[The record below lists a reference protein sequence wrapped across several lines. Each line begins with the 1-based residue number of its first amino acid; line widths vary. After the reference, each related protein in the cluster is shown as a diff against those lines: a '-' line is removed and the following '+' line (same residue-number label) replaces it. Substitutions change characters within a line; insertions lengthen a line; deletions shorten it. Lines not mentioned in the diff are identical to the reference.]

1 MDLLSVLEGMA
12 SNVGEEADDEVK
24 PSEESIRRWQMLFGY
39 SQAEV
44 VEQVRNQNRDYTR
57 QPVSDDHWDLVRS
70 TIEAKGFDREAYE
83 HCLKLGRPTSDDGP
97 HHEQGDID
105 ANSSSSDDL
114 FLIEL
119 EGYLSTP
126 RILQEVATLT
136 EEPHTDVGH
145 LGSWQ

>member
-83 HCLKLGRPTSDDGP
+83 HCLKLGRPTSDD
-97 HHEQGDID
+97 
-105 ANSSSSDDL
+105 DDL